1 MLGFNKLFKTKMKKK
16 IARSISVSLYEDYL
30 KTCKYTG
37 ELPLSKAEYEKR
49 FYEKYEED
57 D

>member
-1 MLGFNKLFKTKMKKK
+1 MLKFRKLFKKKLKKK
-16 IARSISVSLYEDYL
+16 IARSVSLSLYEDYL